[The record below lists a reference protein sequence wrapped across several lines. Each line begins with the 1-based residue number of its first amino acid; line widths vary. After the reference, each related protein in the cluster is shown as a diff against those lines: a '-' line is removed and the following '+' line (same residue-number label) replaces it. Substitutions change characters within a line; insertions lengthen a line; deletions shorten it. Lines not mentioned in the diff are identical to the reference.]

1 MLIRP
6 DHLPDLKQWGWG
18 EAELFA
24 WISSIGHLV
33 YTYSSCLPCGRW
45 HLPKNAY
52 IWRVPSNELWSMC
65 APLQPLPLSKHR
77 MSPPLTLLLGP
88 PPPAPRQNH
97 LVCSLPP
104 VPFTWHDVLNSCW
117 GISVVP
123 GDSWMKPYPIKGTH
137 PVGIFSVISGAVGLW
152 ALLWAVTSLVGL
164 LACIAHVGAFCAFW
178 PFVCLCKVSVQI
190 PCPFLMGMSVLLLS
204 SCYPFAYP
212 EYHACQM
219 VLWKYFFPVC
229 GLSVPAH
236 NNILWKTF

>member
-18 EAELFA
+18 EAEAGAELLA

-45 HLPKNAY
+45 HLPRNAY

-104 VPFTWHDVLNSCW
+104 IPFTWHDVLNSCW

-123 GDSWMKPYPIKGTH
+123 GDSWMKPYPIKGIH

-152 ALLWAVTSLVGL
+152 ALLWGSHFSSRFAGLYSTCGCLLCFLAICLLMQSICSNPLPIFNGNVCPFIIKLLSFRISWISCLSNGALKIFLPSL
-164 LACIAHVGAFCAFW
+164 W
-178 PFVCLCKVSVQI
+178 FVC
-190 PCPFLMGMSVLLLS
+190 S
-204 SCYPFAYP
+204 S
-212 EYHACQM
+212 
-219 VLWKYFFPVC
+219 
-229 GLSVPAH
+229 S
-236 NNILWKTF
+236 